1 MMSNTLRYLLWMA
14 LMLTGLVAM
23 WVALQSG
30 SDGDTT
36 DAVAWCCAGWIF
48 AHTATEQREKIEA
61 TWESEDGK

>member
-1 MMSNTLRYLLWMA
+1 MA

-30 SDGDTT
+30 SNGDTT